1 LGKGLKQSVMKGIAW
16 TLSGR
21 GLILLAH
28 FGGTIILARLL
39 EPEDFGVYGIALI
52 FSGLATRFGNL
63 GFGLALIQKKDIHE
77 GHVSS
82 LFTVN
87 LGLFWCIAGVLFLSS
102 TSIGN
107 LFDIPLVGDVLKIL
121 SFTFLITPFSSVARA
136 VMQRKMD
143 FKGTAVAD
151 LSDHVTAVLVAIP
164 LAYLG
169 FGVWSLVGALVS
181 GSLVSTIMLLY
192 FSGWRPIPKYDH
204 SAMKDLYSFGMG
216 MFLKNLITYSSDKI
230 DYFIIGLKLGPAAV
244 GLYEKAFNLM
254 EIGVKELGNKVSP
267 VLFSAFSKMDNDVE
281 RIKKAYGKIVLTMS
295 IVIFPIFFGL
305 CVVAGPFIS
314 VVYGSKWIPSVLPLQ
329 ILCLAGIMRMELRV
343 ASTVL
348 NAMGQVGFEVWRRGI
363 ALVLL
368 AAGCFWGSQWGI
380 IGVALAVTTIIS
392 LMTLSII
399 SFMVQKLQVS
409 WGDVV
414 GPQLP
419 ALYGSSFM
427 VGMVLICQSLLGGI
441 IPDYS
446 IFMLIMNVGVGAISY
461 AAFFYFFNRET
472 IQLIQNEFPGLLGP
486 LEKQAS

>member
-1 LGKGLKQSVMKGIAW
+1 MKGVAW

-87 LGLFWCIAGVLFLSS
+87 LGLFWCIAGVLFVSS

-107 LFDIPLVGDVLKIL
+107 LFDIPLVGNVLKIL

-136 VMQRKMD
+136 VMQRKMN

-151 LSDHVTAVLVAIP
+151 FSDHVTAVLVAIP

-244 GLYEKAFNLM
+244 GFYEKAYNLM
-254 EIGVKELGNKVSP
+254 NMTLKELVDKLEP
-267 VLFSAFSKMDNDVE
+267 VLFRAFSVIQNDRDRVLAAY
-281 RIKKAYGKIVLTMS
+281 KKAQLTFS
-295 IVIFPIFFGL
+295 LLSYPIFFGL
-305 CVVAGPFIS
+305 ASVASPCIFLLYGEKWMPSVIPLQIMCFSGLLRLNLKVIGIVMNAMGKVKVEIWIRAVAFILLL
-314 VVYGSKWIPSVLPLQ
+314 VGCWIGSKW
-329 ILCLAGIMRMELRV
+329 GIV
-343 ASTVL
+343 
-348 NAMGQVGFEVWRRGI
+348 
-363 ALVLL
+363 
-368 AAGCFWGSQWGI
+368 
-380 IGVALAVTTIIS
+380 GVAAAAAIVSGILSLATTLYFGRLTRLSFFALIRIIIN
-392 LMTLSII
+392 TEII
-399 SFMVQKLQVS
+399 
-409 WGDVV
+409 
-414 GPQLP
+414 
-419 ALYGSSFM
+419 
-427 VGMVLICQSLLGGI
+427 
-441 IPDYS
+441 
-446 IFMLIMNVGVGAISY
+446 
-461 AAFFYFFNRET
+461 
-472 IQLIQNEFPGLLGP
+472 
-486 LEKQAS
+486 